1 MKTLNINQN
10 DGGQRLDKFLSK
22 SVPLLPSS
30 LMYKYIRSKRIK
42 LNGRRCA
49 FDTRLSD
56 GDILELYINDEFFAD
71 GQKPYT
77 YDFLRAGKAVNIL
90 FEDENILLLNK
101 QPGLLSHPDETEYTD
116 TAITRITRYLYEKGE
131 YDPQKENSFVPSL
144 ANRIDRN
151 TSGIVIA
158 AKNAE
163 ALRILNEKIKNRELK
178 KLYLCVCIG
187 KFDRESGILKG
198 YLEKDENKNLVT
210 VTKHKTVPSKEI
222 TTAYKVLQYRNGLSL
237 LEVELLTG
245 RTHQI
250 RAHFASI
257 GHPLLGDGKYGKN
270 ADNKK
275 FGGYKK
281 QFLCSY
287 KLTFDFQTDAGVLS
301 YLNGQSFEIKDIWF
315 RDDFHALTHS

>member
-1 MKTLNINQN
+1 MKTLTINKN

-22 SVPLLPSS
+22 SVPLLPPP

-49 FDTRLSD
+49 FDTRLSE
-56 GDILELYINDEFFAD
+56 GDTLELYINDEFFETDKNPA
-71 GQKPYT
+71 
-77 YDFLRAGKAVNIL
+77 YDFLRAGKAIDIL
-90 FEDENILLLNK
+90 YEDDNILLLNK
-101 QPGLLSHPDETEYTD
+101 QAGLLSHPDESEYVD
-116 TAITRITRYLYEKGE
+116 TAITRVMRYLYEKGD
-131 YDPQKENSFVPSL
+131 YDPKNENSFAPSL

-163 ALRILNEKIKNRELK
+163 ALRVLNEKIKKRELH

-187 KFDRESGILKG
+187 KFTKESGVLSG
-198 YLEKDENKNLVT
+198 YLFKDEKSNTVT
-210 VTKHKTVPSKEI
+210 VTKDKTARSKEI
-222 TTAYKVLQYRNGLSL
+222 STAYKILNFRNGLSL
-237 LEVELLTG
+237 VEVELLTG

-250 RAHFASI
+250 RAHLASV
-257 GHPLLGDGKYGKN
+257 GHPLLGDGKYGRN

-275 FGGYKK
+275 YGGYKK

-287 KLTFDFQTDAGVLS
+287 KLTFDFLSDAGILN
-301 YLNGQSFEIKDIWF
+301 YLNGKSFEIKDVWF
-315 RDDFHALTHS
+315 KEQFSSL